1 VIVVGAGPVG
11 LTAALDLALQ
21 NIPVLLL
28 DEDNTVAEGSRA
40 ICFSKRTLEIMDRLG
55 CADALQNKGVTW
67 NLGNLY
73 FRDRPVYS
81 FNLLPEQG
89 HKRPAFINLQQY
101 YFEAILIRRLQQ
113 VPAADLRWQSKVVG
127 VQQSEDGVVVQVQ
140 TPDGVYRAEC
150 EYVIAADGAKST
162 LRGLLGLKSH
172 GQTFQDHFLIADVR
186 MPADLP
192 TQRHFWFDPP
202 FHPGQTAL
210 LHRQAD
216 DLWRV
221 DFQLGRGADPE
232 IEKQPERVMARIEAM
247 LGPDAPVEVEWS
259 SVYTF
264 KCMRLE
270 KFVHGRVI
278 FAGDSAHQVSPFGAR
293 GGNGGIQDADNLIW
307 KLRLIL
313 EGKAP
318 RALLVSYD
326 FERGRAAD
334 ENIAASTGSTDFI
347 SPKSRISLAFRDATL
362 SLAREFPFARS
373 LVNSGRLSI
382 PAILRDSPL
391 NTPDTDAFTGTLVPG
406 APCADAPVV
415 VEDKSGW
422 LLDFVGGDFTLLC
435 WPGEAA
441 EQSFAASLVTLLH
454 ARLPLKLLV
463 VGGIAPVKAL
473 RTRQLTDLVGLLQQR
488 YDARPGTVYLIR
500 PDQHVAA
507 RWRAFSEPDIRASLA
522 RATATFEP
530 VQHGDKPASDCEL

>member
-1 VIVVGAGPVG
+1 MGAGPVG

-28 DEDNTVAEGSRA
+28 DEDNSVAEGSRA

-55 CADALQNKGVTW
+55 CADALLNKGVTW
-67 NLGNLY
+67 NLGNVY

-89 HKRPAFINLQQY
+89 HKHPAFINLQQY
-101 YFEAILIRRLQQ
+101 YFESILIRRLQG

-127 VQQSEDGVVVQVQ
+127 VAQNEDTVVLQVQ

-150 EYVIAADGAKST
+150 DYLIAADGVKST

-186 MPADLP
+186 MHADLP
-192 TQRHFWFDPP
+192 AERRFWFDPP
-202 FHPGQTAL
+202 FHPGQSAL

-216 DLWRV
+216 DVWRI
-221 DFQLGRGADPE
+221 DFQLGRDADPE
-232 IEKQPERVMARIEAM
+232 TEKQPERVLARIRAM
-247 LGPDAPVEVEWS
+247 LGPDVPFQLEWS

-264 KCMRLE
+264 KCMRLDR
-270 KFVHGRVI
+270 FVHGRVI

-293 GGNGGIQDADNLIW
+293 GGNGGIQDADNLTW
-307 KLRLIL
+307 KVKSIL

-318 RALLVSYD
+318 RNLLASYD

-334 ENIAASTGSTDFI
+334 ENITASTRSTDFI
-347 SPKSRISLAFRDATL
+347 TPKSRISLAFRDATL
-362 SLAREFPFARS
+362 SLAGDCPFARS

-382 PAILRDSPL
+382 PAVLRDSPL
-391 NTPDTDAFTGTLVPG
+391 NTPDTDSFAGSLVPG

-415 VEDKSGW
+415 VENKPAW
-422 LLDFVGGDFTLLC
+422 LLDLVGGEFTLLC
-435 WPGEAA
+435 WSGAAADDSFVDSLDTLLEAA
-441 EQSFAASLVTLLH
+441 
-454 ARLPLKLLV
+454 LPLKLLV
-463 VGGIAPVKAL
+463 VGGIASVRPLPTAL
-473 RTRQLTDLVGLLQQR
+473 RQLTDFVGLLRQR

-507 RWRAFSEPDIRASLA
+507 RWRAFSEPNIHAALA
-522 RATATFEP
+522 RAMGN
-530 VQHGDKPASDCEL
+530 V